1 MYIVEAMNQ
10 LCKVATSPCPLTIP
24 ARPSIRRVL
33 DRSSA
38 RVKWVNSKFFLVKP
52 ALVQSVWR
60 RSNKVVAATRYSK
73 LVSVVHTACS
83 DTTGGDSGV
92 DQALPGIQQVV
103 TAVWIR
109 HYLVYNTRAE
119 KQTRY
124 YLNTK
129 QDC

>member
-1 MYIVEAMNQ
+1 MYTVEATNQ

-38 RVKWVNSKFFLVKP
+38 RDKLENSKFFLVKP

-73 LVSVVHTACS
+73 LVSVVHSAWS
-83 DTTGGDSGV
+83 DTIRGDSGS
-92 DQALPGIQQVV
+92 IQHV
-103 TAVWIR
+103 ASS
-109 HYLVYNTRAE
+109 AG
-119 KQTRY
+119 
-124 YLNTK
+124 
-129 QDC
+129 